1 MTTTGPRM
9 KPIRTKLAAAAA
21 ACALL
26 TTAAMA
32 SAGAASASA
41 APARASS
48 AALRAALHRDLSR
61 YLTARRTAEHISA
74 VSLRVTFP
82 GVCMRLEQRRAELT
96 AHTPQKLSP
105 QAHAPRPGLPSVTS
119 RN

>member
-1 MTTTGPRM
+1 MTTTGSRM
-9 KPIRTKLAAAAA
+9 KPVRTKLGAAAA

-61 YLTARRTAEHISA
+61 YLTARRTAEHIPA

-82 GVCMRLEQRRAELT
+82 GACGWNNGALSLPLIRRKTSSRGHLRLGPDCPA
-96 AHTPQKLSP
+96 
-105 QAHAPRPGLPSVTS
+105 
-119 RN
+119 